1 MQENECIEGPDNTQR
16 SDLRFCEACGPV
28 CSTELYSYT
37 VFRHE
42 LMWGTFVPTFEPLI
56 RSQHC
61 PIHEQ
66 MPTKFDFFVKQ
77 ARGFWLEVH
86 TQLVRHVVN

>member
-1 MQENECIEGPDNTQR
+1 MFATSYRLASQLMTENGARNRMHRGAYNTQR

-42 LMWGTFVPTFEPLI
+42 LMFVGDRERPGL
-56 RSQHC
+56 
-61 PIHEQ
+61 
-66 MPTKFDFFVKQ
+66 
-77 ARGFWLEVH
+77 
-86 TQLVRHVVN
+86 